1 MSIAERH
8 RRAPAAGCFLNY
20 GCGAIAGAGQAS
32 PSRVHSLAGTG
43 RGDSIEPTV
52 QRAPGERQ
60 PAWWLR
66 ERLVGDHRSNASER
80 PPWFSRGTNM
90 EAQNGGPTPRALEG
104 WEFSG
109 TANHPANCSKYFY
122 QGCSAQLQ
130 MRRVWGRAEPSMHNL
145 PTNVTEVCSC
155 NDRWVFT
162 STERPGHFLLT
173 DVNSLEH
180 SIQPLGGSISAWA
193 SHTASW
199 FNDVN
204 SLSL

>member
-1 MSIAERH
+1 MERPPTAVPADSPRKGLSINHQASRSLYSSEAERH

-109 TANHPANCSKYFY
+109 TANHPANCRFKSWTAI
-122 QGCSAQLQ
+122 G
-130 MRRVWGRAEPSMHNL
+130 GNE
-145 PTNVTEVCSC
+145 
-155 NDRWVFT
+155 T
-162 STERPGHFLLT
+162 SE
-173 DVNSLEH
+173 
-180 SIQPLGGSISAWA
+180 
-193 SHTASW
+193 
-199 FNDVN
+199 
-204 SLSL
+204 